1 MASHIKYLSISILLF
16 VFLLSSMR
24 VVVHAE
30 EHSVEYE
37 GATYT
42 YSDAGILISA
52 ENAIGAV
59 DLAALAKDNNIT
71 LKVIGKN
78 AFTYGNNITSVN
90 IPASVMIIDEYAFSD
105 CGNLTKLT
113 YEGQSQLTTIGL
125 GAFSLDYAFSEF
137 YQTDAEDG
145 GKFNFPEGLTTISGY
160 AFQSTTP
167 KEVIIPEKCGQIGDN
182 AFESDSAFS
191 VIIYNNNIVIGD
203 GAFPGTTIIYA
214 NPDSSAA
221 QYAGDN
227 GNTCNPITDESKQSD
242 GESGESGEQANAGD
256 STGETSAPEKERD
269 DKGNDKNNQSSGE
282 QTSKEAEIDKTV
294 NVENVQNDNG
304 KKLTEV
310 NIEVGKEHTV
320 GNLVYKVKSDYTL
333 TLLKVKKK
341 SITTLK
347 VPAKVTINGSAYP
360 VTGVSKKACYKLSML
375 KTVSIG
381 NNVTVIGNQA
391 FMGCKKLKTVTM
403 GKKVTEIGSKCFCND
418 KSLKKIVINSRK
430 LKKVGKNCMKGTPSK
445 RYMIPKGCAKKYRK
459 LFV

>member
-113 YEGQSQLTTIGL
+113 YEGQSQLTSIGL

-137 YQTDAEDG
+137 YQADAEDG

-214 NPDSSAA
+214 NPGSSAA
-221 QYAGDN
+221 QYAGD
-227 GNTCNPITDESKQSD
+227 K
-242 GESGESGEQANAGD
+242 AA
-256 STGETSAPEKERD
+256 EK
-269 DKGNDKNNQSSGE
+269 
-282 QTSKEAEIDKTV
+282 
-294 NVENVQNDNG
+294 VENQASRQMPVIVQG
-304 KKLTEV
+304 KLRRLRKNVT
-310 NIEVGKEHTV
+310 IKETI
-320 GNLVYKVKSDYTL
+320 KT
-333 TLLKVKKK
+333 
-341 SITTLK
+341 IK
-347 VPAKVTINGSAYP
+347 VPVNKLE
-360 VTGVSKKACYKLSML
+360 KKPRLIKLLMP
-375 KTVSIG
+375 KTCR
-381 NNVTVIGNQA
+381 
-391 FMGCKKLKTVTM
+391 MMM
-403 GKKVTEIGSKCFCND
+403 GKNLLRLILRLE
-418 KSLKKIVINSRK
+418 
-430 LKKVGKNCMKGTPSK
+430 KNIQWGIWYI
-445 RYMIPKGCAKKYRK
+445 R
-459 LFV
+459 